1 MVLVRPCPQEEGV
14 VARRHVLA
22 RKVREVAFD
31 GHFTRMVGQARNWTG
46 QPRFGGDIN
55 EQIVNRFG
63 ADGRQ
68 H

>member
-1 MVLVRPCPQEEGV
+1 M

-22 RKVREVAFD
+22 RKVGEVAFD
-31 GHFTRMVGQARNWTG
+31 GHFACMVRQARNWTG
-46 QPRFGGDIN
+46 KPRFGGDIN